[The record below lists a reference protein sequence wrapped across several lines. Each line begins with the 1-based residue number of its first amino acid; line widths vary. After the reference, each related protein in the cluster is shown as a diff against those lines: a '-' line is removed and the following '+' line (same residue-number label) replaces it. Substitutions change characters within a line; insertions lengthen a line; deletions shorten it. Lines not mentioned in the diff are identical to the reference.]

1 MTQYYF
7 GKLDLLQVCN
17 VTDEEAV
24 LCLIG
29 RLMGHTLKNG
39 TKAER
44 YEIPEQLY
52 AEYLSTLPAEM
63 LEPRDTRGIL

>member
-1 MTQYYF
+1 
-7 GKLDLLQVCN
+7 
-17 VTDEEAV
+17 

-52 AEYLSTLPAEM
+52 AEYLSTLTAEM
-63 LEPRDTRGIL
+63 HEPRDTRGIL